1 MLQLH
6 KFTFNPMQENTY
18 IVYNDAKQAMIID
31 PGCYD
36 TMEQNMLSAF
46 IVKNELTPVL
56 LVNTHCHIDH
66 IFGNA
71 YVSQLYNLP
80 LHAHIEEEKLLDLD
94 EVSAARWQLN
104 YTKSPRIASY
114 LVENTL
120 LKLGNDE
127 FEIRFVPGH
136 SPGSIALYN
145 AENNFCIVGDALFN
159 NSIGRT
165 DLPFGNH
172 EQLLQS
178 IKTQLF
184 TLPENT
190 QIHSGHGGVTTI
202 GNEKINNP
210 FLRS

>member
-1 MLQLH
+1 MLQLQ

-36 TMEQNMLSAF
+36 VMEQNILSTF
-46 IVKNELTPVL
+46 ISKNDLNPVL

-80 LHAHIEEEKLLDLD
+80 LHAHKEEEKIVDLD
-94 EVSAARWQLN
+94 EISATRWQLN
-104 YTKSPRIASY
+104 YTKSPRISTY

-136 SPGSIALYN
+136 SPGSVALYN

-172 EQLLQS
+172 EQLLLS
-178 IKTQLF
+178 IRTQLF

-190 QIHSGHGGVTTI
+190 QIYSGHGSVTTI
-202 GNEKINNP
+202 AKEKTSNP
-210 FLRS
+210 FLK

>member
-1 MLQLH
+1 MLQLQ

-36 TMEQNMLSAF
+36 VLEQNVLSAF
-46 IVKNELTPVL
+46 ITNNELTPVL

-80 LHAHIEEEKLLDLD
+80 LQAHIEEEKVMAFDD
-94 EVSAARWQLN
+94 ASAARWQLN
-104 YTKSPRIASY
+104 YTKSPRIATY

-165 DLPFGNH
+165 DLPGGNH
-172 EQLLQS
+172 EQLLHS
-178 IKTQLF
+178 IRTQLF

-202 GNEKINNP
+202 GKEKMSNP
-210 FLRS
+210 FLR